1 MVPAHTSMM
10 SWRDLTFYLLIHDKL
25 NWRVFQGKFF
35 FSSEKL

>member
-10 SWRDLTFYLLIHDKL
+10 SWRDLTFHLLIHDKL

-35 FSSEKL
+35 FILLKN